1 MGSKGVLQLLRLN
14 DQCYIYGGEL
24 VPKSSF
30 KIWDSEI
37 TFGSSPVES
46 ISKRKCSHL
55 NGVKSPIANVYVPS
69 LVVENK
75 EVNDTY
81 YSSNEGVI
89 KIWK

>member
-1 MGSKGVLQLLRLN
+1 ML
-14 DQCYIYGGEL
+14 YEGGL

-30 KIWDSEI
+30 KIWDSEV
-37 TFGSSPVES
+37 TFGWSPVEAITSFES
-46 ISKRKCSHL
+46 ISKCKSSHL

-81 YSSNEGVI
+81 YSSNGGVRSENQALVL
-89 KIWK
+89 